1 MNAPKKT
8 KALTALR
15 CEFERVT
22 GKRPYWGKTEAELRK
37 WKEEQGKDVV
47 ADVAVESA
55 VRAPKPSKK
64 ARVPN
69 AEGCPELARM
79 RADVK
84 KYEEEETMDK
94 TQQMLQKIDRI
105 AQLQN

>member
-47 ADVAVESA
+47 A
-55 VRAPKPSKK
+55 
-64 ARVPN
+64 
-69 AEGCPELARM
+69 
-79 RADVK
+79 
-84 KYEEEETMDK
+84 
-94 TQQMLQKIDRI
+94 
-105 AQLQN
+105 